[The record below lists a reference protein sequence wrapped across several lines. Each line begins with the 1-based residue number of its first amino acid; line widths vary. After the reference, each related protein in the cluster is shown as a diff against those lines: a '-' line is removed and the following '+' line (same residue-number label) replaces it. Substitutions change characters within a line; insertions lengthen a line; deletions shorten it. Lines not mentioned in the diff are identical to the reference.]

1 MWEWLGSV
9 TATSWLTIIAI
20 VIGPIAAV
28 QIEKYL
34 EARREKTRRRMDVF
48 RTLMLSRATTL
59 APDNVAALNSI
70 DLIFEGTKYKPVRDK
85 WRTLLSHF
93 EDTPSDVNHPNFQQA
108 MIVWTNRTNDL
119 TGQLLQE
126 MGNKLGYDFGDV
138 DIKKA
143 IYYPRA
149 FGDQEA
155 ENRLIRAGAVRILT
169 GQQQLQV
176 RTIVDDEQYETG
188 QRIAKAAADILEG
201 SGSLPV
207 TIRSGDVQPAQ
218 KE

>member
-20 VIGPIAAV
+20 VVGPIAAV

-34 EARREKTRRRMDVF
+34 EGRREKTRRRMDVF
-48 RTLMLSRATTL
+48 RTLMVNRATPL

-70 DLIFEGTKYKPVRDK
+70 DLIFEGDKFKTVRGK

-93 EDTPSDVNHPNFQQA
+93 EDHPKGDQQNYEQA
-108 MIVWTNRTNDL
+108 MIVWTNRNNDL

-126 MGNKLGYDFGDV
+126 MGKTLGYDFGDV

-143 IYYPRA
+143 IYYPRGL
-149 FGDQEA
+149 GDQETA
-155 ENRLIRAGAVRILT
+155 NLLIRNGLVRLLT
-169 GQQQLQV
+169 GNQELHV
-176 RTIVDDEQYETG
+176 RTIVNDEQYETG

-201 SGSLPV
+201 SGALSVKITDGVP
-207 TIRSGDVQPAQ
+207 QP
-218 KE
+218 KDRE